1 MSLKRI
7 LVLGDAGV
15 GKTQFI
21 NKRIGKLFERRYIP
35 TLCGI
40 TEYKSGDTVYYDYP
54 GQEVYSQHV
63 ISEPIDKVIY
73 LYDMTSRMSFRNL
86 VKWQQLVSEKYGQ
99 VEDSVVIGTKC
110 DLSDRVKVWAE
121 ECVSN
126 K

>member
-21 NKRIGKLFERRYIP
+21 RKLLGRTFERRYIP

-40 TEYKSGDTVYYDYP
+40 TEYKTEDTIYYDYP
-54 GQEVYSQHV
+54 GQEVYSQHS
-63 ISEPIDKVIY
+63 ISEPIDQVVY
-73 LYDMTSRMSFRNL
+73 LYDCTSRMSFKNL
-86 VKWQQLVSEKYGQ
+86 VKWEQLVSNNYGK
-99 VEDSVVIGTKC
+99 VDSVTIGTKS
-110 DLSDRVKVWAE
+110 DLSGLKVIGSK
-121 ECVSN
+121 CVSN

>member
-40 TEYKSGDTVYYDYP
+40 RECKIGDTVYYDYP
-54 GQEVYSQHV
+54 GQEVYSQHT
-63 ISEPIDKVIY
+63 ISEPIDQVIY

-86 VKWQQLVSEKYGQ
+86 VKWQQLVSEHYGE
-99 VEDSVVIGTKC
+99 VDSVTIGTKF
-110 DLSDRVKVWAE
+110 DLSGLKVGAE
-121 ECVSN
+121 KCVCN